1 MQKIAKN
8 DMRIAGNILMIVGN
22 ALRILQSLEDYQ
34 ECPEEYFAY
43 CRECSECCSNGIR
56 AEGGGDI

>member
-8 DMRIAGNILMIVGN
+8 DMRIDAGNILMIVGN

-34 ECPEEYFAY
+34 ECPEDFWDEIQFP
-43 CRECSECCSNGIR
+43 G
-56 AEGGGDI
+56 